1 MHLNM
6 AFSQM
11 VLFPGED
18 REEFDTLHQALI
30 EEWNPEGPTQH
41 DKVFNIAQN
50 MWRKRRMDTY
60 RKERAEFGERVL
72 RGGEKQIEQ
81 ALKYLE
87 PEAEKLSSDL
97 RLPVPKRD
105 HFERTLPREKFR
117 SDAAYRE
124 AIAEAVVRWFCG
136 HKIILDELAVEE
148 RLDAKIDK
156 DLAALGRMKTM
167 QQMGLGRRHVVIDQ
181 TATPVD
187 APEAPVELPAGQVG
201 GPSDQVE
208 VPTSQVESPPLAPE
222 LAGVD
227 GGQPDAP
234 AEAPAE
240 QVDVAQPEAQA
251 EVAAAPSPTQ
261 PASAEDVDK
270 KDAA

>member
-1 MHLNM
+1 
-6 AFSQM
+6 M

-72 RGGEKQIEQ
+72 LGGEKQIEQ
-81 ALKYLE
+81 ALERTWRVPK
-87 PEAEKLSSDL
+87 PRSSSSDL

-124 AIAEAVVRWFCG
+124 VIAEAVVRWFCG
-136 HKIILDELAVEE
+136 HKIIF
-148 RLDAKIDK
+148 
-156 DLAALGRMKTM
+156 GRI
-167 QQMGLGRRHVVIDQ
+167 GRRR
-181 TATPVD
+181 TPRR
-187 APEAPVELPAGQVG
+187 
-201 GPSDQVE
+201 
-208 VPTSQVESPPLAPE
+208 
-222 LAGVD
+222 
-227 GGQPDAP
+227 
-234 AEAPAE
+234 
-240 QVDVAQPEAQA
+240 
-251 EVAAAPSPTQ
+251 
-261 PASAEDVDK
+261 
-270 KDAA
+270 